1 MFRTSS
7 LGYTFQTDLQC
18 LDLMGAPGR
27 VFSSGEVTHLHI
39 HAPQRLE
46 ANLLPTS
53 ANADWG
59 GIFNTAEME
68 QKWMFLIS
76 IILQAPVQGSKTPTV
91 LPLADWVLIS

>member
-39 HAPQRLE
+39 HAPQRFQ
-46 ANLLPTS
+46 ANLLPVS
-53 ANADWG
+53 AHADWG
-59 GIFNTAEME
+59 GILDIAPSEMDKPNF
-68 QKWMFLIS
+68 Q
-76 IILQAPVQGSKTPTV
+76 
-91 LPLADWVLIS
+91 